1 MHYPLHRSSVSDRFH
16 IRTLNVVV
24 LTMKTF
30 SQFAHGIFF
39 EVKLSRVLLAV
50 HSQCHYDKI
59 YQRERTPQKE

>member
-1 MHYPLHRSSVSDRFH
+1 MHYPLYRRSVSDRFN
-16 IRTLNVVV
+16 IRTLNAVIT
-24 LTMKTF
+24 LKSF